1 MLTILAYLGWYSL
14 PEMSSYALLEVGLV
28 IDRCPLVTDSYRSWA
43 CGSAGDEMRYEN
55 YWSSHYSHLKAPVE
69 DHAVM

>member
-1 MLTILAYLGWYSL
+1 
-14 PEMSSYALLEVGLV
+14 MSSYALLEVGLV
-28 IDRCPLVTDSYRSWA
+28 IDRDRCPLVTDPYRSWA

-55 YWSSHYSHLKAPVE
+55 YWSSHYSRPKAPVE